1 MELGACGPRSASAGA
16 MRARAAST
24 GRDQGT
30 WNGRPARRVVLPV
43 AGEVPE
49 RAGVGTPSAGP
60 LSGSSGRARQRA
72 WKRVR
77 GRRVS
82 VGVGGRRWAGTS
94 SAPVGRASVNPCL
107 PRVARRASGHARRA
121 TRGYGPSPR
130 GGEEV
135 RQPSLFVPALCSAG
149 GTDVPPT
156 SQGRS
161 RWHGEG
167 LLPLRCNSSVPERAA
182 ALSGIS
188 GANVRCTRRC
198 VRDWWVSV
206 GVNFVRPGGAG
217 CRVSCL
223 LRVAGRASERV
234 RRFTRGYGPSPRWG
248 EEVRRPSL
256 CLCGLCVRRVAWGGA
271 RRGGACWRSAAGS
284 CVG

>member
-1 MELGACGPRSASAGA
+1 
-16 MRARAAST
+16 
-24 GRDQGT
+24 
-30 WNGRPARRVVLPV
+30 
-43 AGEVPE
+43 VPE

-77 GRRVS
+77 GRCVSVGGNFLRPGGAGFRVS
-82 VGVGGRRWAGTS
+82 VPSTGCAAGVRARPPLHPWLRPV
-94 SAPVGRASVNPCL
+94 APLG
-107 PRVARRASGHARRA
+107 
-121 TRGYGPSPR
+121 R
-130 GGEEV
+130 GGAAAFSV
-135 RQPSLFVPALCSAG
+135 CSALCSAG

-167 LLPLRCNSSVPERAA
+167 LLPLRCNPSVPERAA